1 MSAIGLLLV
10 LLSAIAKAIMD
21 VIQFKYYDSIFKEG
35 NSYFWNP
42 SLSWFNKYKNL
53 DPKQGPKF
61 FLSTTI
67 LVWTTDAWHL
77 FQMIF
82 LKCLVAGHVILT
94 FGVSSWWVL
103 WANLIAVIGF
113 GLVFELFYSRV
124 FIKKNR
130 R

>member
-1 MSAIGLLLV
+1 VSAIGLLLV
-10 LLSAIAKAIMD
+10 LLSAIAKAVMD

-42 SLSWFNKYKNL
+42 TLSWYNKYKNL

-61 FLSTTI
+61 FLSTTV

-82 LKCLVAGHVILT
+82 LNALVVGHVILT
-94 FGVSSWWVL
+94 LGVSSWWVL
-103 WANLIAVIGF
+103 WSNLIAVIGF
-113 GLVFELFYSRV
+113 RVVFEIFYSKV

>member
-1 MSAIGLLLV
+1 MSAVGLLLV
-10 LLSAIAKAIMD
+10 LLSAIAKAVMD

-42 SLSWFNKYKNL
+42 ALSWANKYKNL

-61 FLSTTI
+61 FLSTTV
-67 LVWTTDAWHL
+67 LAWTTDAWHL

-82 LKCLVAGHVILT
+82 LKSLVAGHVILT
-94 FGVSSWWVL
+94 LGVSDWWVL

-124 FIKKNR
+124 FIRKNR